1 MMKNLRNT
9 INRYGVKREDFY
21 QMYAYLNRY
30 KEAKTAILLYP
41 RDAKDTYD
49 EFLQSWYLEED
60 RDKKIRIYS
69 VDIYEEHNTIN
80 TLKNIIEKNI

>member
-1 MMKNLRNT
+1 
-9 INRYGVKREDFY
+9 
-21 QMYAYLNRY
+21 MYAYLNRY

>member
-1 MMKNLRNT
+1 
-9 INRYGVKREDFY
+9 
-21 QMYAYLNRY
+21 MYAYLNRY
-30 KEAKTAILLYP
+30 KEAKTAIILYP
-41 RDAKDTYD
+41 RDDKDTYD